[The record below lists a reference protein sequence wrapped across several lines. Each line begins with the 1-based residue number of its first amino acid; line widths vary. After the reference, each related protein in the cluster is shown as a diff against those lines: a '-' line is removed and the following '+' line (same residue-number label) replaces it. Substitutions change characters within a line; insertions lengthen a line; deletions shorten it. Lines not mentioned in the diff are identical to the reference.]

1 MKFDSISI
9 ITLTY
14 RNWHM
19 LETAIK
25 SVFEQDYHD
34 VTQVEYLIV
43 DDGTLD
49 FDTEFVSRLV
59 KKYDSLSGFE
69 KSINVKIIKNSSNVG
84 TVASF
89 NNAIKKSTGDII
101 IPLSADDCFYD
112 QKTVNNIVNGFKKSG
127 AKIITGQRAVFCE
140 EMSIQQETLPSR
152 KHAKLFDEGKEEC
165 FLNYLVR
172 NGNIIS
178 GASTYYHRE
187 VFHEYGLFDTRYK
200 LLEDYPFYC
209 KLLADG
215 CNIYLLSYPTI
226 KYRSGGVSSK
236 GNRNP
241 LLLSDFE
248 MLYTHLLSEPKIS
261 KYSKRILFYRAMLT
275 KKEKLSP
282 LNIFMYFDLF
292 VLALFSKLF
301 AYFKT

>member
-1 MKFDSISI
+1 
-9 ITLTY
+9 
-14 RNWHM
+14 M

-34 VTQVEYLIV
+34 VTQIQYLIV

-49 FDTEFVSRLV
+49 FDIEFVSRLV

-112 QKTVNNIVNGFKKSG
+112 QKTISCIVNSFKKSG
-127 AKIITGQRAVFCE
+127 AKIITGQRAVFCS
-140 EMSIQQETLPSR
+140 EMIIQQKILPSKR
-152 KHAKLFDEGKEEC
+152 YARLFDDGKEIDL
-165 FLNYLVR
+165 LNYVVR

-187 VFHEYGLFDTRYK
+187 VFYEYGLFDTKYK

-215 CNIYLLSYPTI
+215 CNISFLPYPTI
-226 KYRSGGVSSK
+226 KYRGGGVSSE
-236 GNRNP
+236 GNQNP
-241 LLLSDFE
+241 LLLRDFE
-248 MLYTHLLSEPKIS
+248 MLNIHLLSEPNIS
-261 KYSKRILFYRAMLT
+261 KYSKRKLYYRVMLT
-275 KKEKLSP
+275 EREKHHP
-282 LNIFMYFDLF
+282 LNIFIYFDLI
-292 VLALFSKLF
+292 ALDLLLKILRHIR
-301 AYFKT
+301 K

>member
-34 VTQVEYLIV
+34 ITQIEYLIV

-49 FDTEFVSRLV
+49 FDAEFVSGLV
-59 KKYDSLSGFE
+59 EIYESLIKLK
-69 KSINVKIIKNSSNVG
+69 KSINVKIIRNSSNVG

-89 NNAIKKSTGDII
+89 NNAIQKSTGDII
-101 IPLSADDCFYD
+101 IPLSADDCFYESN
-112 QKTVNNIVNGFKKSG
+112 TVSYIINSFRKSG
-127 AKIITGQRAVFCE
+127 AKVVTGQRAIFCE
-140 EMSIQQETLPSR
+140 DMIRQQEILPSR
-152 KHAKLFDEGKEEC
+152 RHAKLFAKGREIDL
-165 FLNYLVR
+165 LNYIAR

-187 VFHEYGLFDTRYK
+187 VFNTYGFFDAKYR

-215 CNIYLLSYPTI
+215 CNINFLSCPTI
-226 KYRSGGVSSK
+226 KYRNGGVSSK
-236 GNRNP
+236 GNHNP
-241 LLLSDFE
+241 LLLRDFKV
-248 MLYTHLLSEPKIS
+248 LNTHLLSEPKIS
-261 KYSKRILFYRAMLT
+261 KYSKRKLFYRVMLT
-275 KKEKLSP
+275 RKEKLNL
-282 LNIFMYFDLF
+282 LNIFMYFDLIVF
-292 VLALFSKLF
+292 ALFSKIF
-301 AYFKT
+301 MCFNK

>member
-14 RNWHM
+14 RNWRM

-34 VTQVEYLIV
+34 VTQIEYLIV

-69 KSINVKIIKNSSNVG
+69 KLINVKIIKNSSNVG

-112 QKTVNNIVNGFKKSG
+112 SNSVSYIVNSFKKTG
-127 AKIITGQRAVFCE
+127 AKIVTAQRVVFCKD
-140 EMSIQQETLPSR
+140 MIHQQEVLPSR
-152 KHAKLFDEGKEEC
+152 KQAKLFSEGKEIDL
-165 FLNYLVR
+165 LNYIVR

-178 GASTYYHRE
+178 GASTCYHRE
-187 VFHEYGLFDTRYK
+187 VFNSYGLFDAKYT

-209 KLLADG
+209 KLLANG
-215 CNIYLLSYPTI
+215 CNIHLLSHPTI

-236 GNRNP
+236 GNYNP
-241 LLLSDFE
+241 LLLRDFDV
-248 MLYTHLLSEPKIS
+248 LNAHLLSEPKIS
-261 KYSKRILFYRAMLT
+261 KYSKRKLFYRVMLT
-275 KKEKLSP
+275 RKEKLNP
-282 LNIFMYFDLF
+282 LNFFMYFDLLI
-292 VLALFSKLF
+292 LAFFSRVFFHK
-301 AYFKT
+301 